1 MSSNTTEFIGAL
13 EGRSCLVWNGD
24 GSATV
29 KISVPGNEIAGVAAL
44 LRFRE
49 QPLRITVELQSK
61 G

>member
-1 MSSNTTEFIGAL
+1 MADKAEFIGAL

-29 KISVPGNEIAGVAAL
+29 KISVPANEIAGVALL
-44 LRFRE
+44 LRYRE
-49 QPLRITVELQSK
+49 QPLRITIEPTK